1 MSTASRA
8 RFAQIVRASP
18 IDLGLAC
25 LLLAAEADSQPEPD
39 IDAGLQAL
47 DDLAAKVSADSGPA
61 PKDPDEAADY
71 LRVALADGAGF
82 RGFPEDFADLRSSL
96 LPDVL
101 ERRRGLPILLSIV
114 YVEVALRVGIP
125 AHIIALPGRVV
136 IGIGDPAEPT
146 AGVML
151 DPYDDGRR
159 LRPDDA
165 VALVASMGMRFDPSQ
180 LEPADGA
187 DILARVLTNIRALAS
202 RQQQP
207 RVQLWAVELSMLLPH
222 HPMQLRRERATLRTR
237 LGDFWAASEDLEA
250 YGEVLDPVDPEAAEQ
265 VRREARLV
273 RSRLN

>member
-8 RFAQIVRASP
+8 RFAEIVRSSP
-18 IDLGLAC
+18 VDLGLAC
-25 LLLAAEADSQPEPD
+25 LLLAAETDPLVEPD

-47 DDLAAKVSADSGPA
+47 NDLAAQVAEAGPVPTDA
-61 PKDPDEAADY
+61 EAAADY
-71 LRVALADGAGF
+71 LRVALADRAGF

-114 YVEVALRVGIP
+114 YVEVARRLGVP
-125 AHIIALPGRVV
+125 AHVIALPGRVV
-136 IGIGDPAEPT
+136 VGIGDLAE
-146 AGVML
+146 GVML

-159 LRPDDA
+159 LHPDDA

-180 LEPADGA
+180 LAPADGA
-187 DILARVLTNIRALAS
+187 DVLARVLTNIRALAS
-202 RQQQP
+202 RQQRP

-222 HPMQLRRERATLRTR
+222 YPMQLRRERATLRTR
-237 LGDFWAASEDLEA
+237 LGDFQAASEDLEA
-250 YGEVLDPVDPEAAEQ
+250 YGDVLEPVDPQGAEQ

>member
-8 RFAQIVRASP
+8 RFEQIVRASP

-25 LLLAAEADSQPEPD
+25 LLLAAEADPRTEPD

-47 DDLAAKVSADSGPA
+47 NDLAAKVAAASGPV
-61 PKDPDEAADY
+61 PTEGDEAAEY
-71 LRVALADGAGF
+71 LRVALADGEGF
-82 RGFPEDFADLRSSL
+82 RGYPEDFADLRSSL
-96 LPDVL
+96 LPEVL

-114 YVEVALRVGIP
+114 YVEVALRLGIP
-125 AHIIALPGRVV
+125 AHVIALPGRVV
-136 IGIGDPAEPT
+136 VGIGEASD
-146 AGVML
+146 GVML

-165 VALVASMGMRFDPSQ
+165 VALVASMGMRFDPAQ
-180 LEPADGA
+180 LEPADEA

-222 HPMQLRRERATLRTR
+222 RPMQLQRERATLRTR
-237 LGDFWAASEDLEA
+237 LGEFRAASEDLQA
-250 YGEVLDPVDPEAAEQ
+250 YSEVLEQVDPEAAEQ
-265 VRREARLV
+265 ARREARLV

>member
-1 MSTASRA
+1 LSTASRA
-8 RFAQIVRASP
+8 RFEQVVRADP

-25 LLLAAEADSQPEPD
+25 LLLAAENDALAEPD

-47 DDLAAKVSADSGPA
+47 DVLAAEVAECGPV
-61 PKDPDEAADY
+61 PDDAAEAAEF
-71 LRVALADGAGF
+71 LRVALADTAGF
-82 RGFPEDFADLRSSL
+82 RGFSEDFADLRSSL

-114 YVEVALRVGIP
+114 YVEVALRLGIP
-125 AHIIALPGRVV
+125 AHVVALPGRVV
-136 IGIGDPAEPT
+136 VGIGDLSD
-146 AGVML
+146 GVML

-165 VALVASMGMRFDPSQ
+165 VALVASMGMPFDPSQ
-180 LEPADGA
+180 LAPADGV
-187 DILARVLTNIRALAS
+187 DVLARVLTNIRALAS

-222 HPMQLRRERATLRTR
+222 HPVQLRRERATLRTR

-250 YGEVLDPVDPEAAEQ
+250 YGDVLESVDPDAAQE

>member
-8 RFAQIVRASP
+8 RFEQIVRASP

-25 LLLAAEADSQPEPD
+25 LLLAAEADPRTEPD

-47 DDLAAKVSADSGPA
+47 NDLAAKVAAASGPVPTA
-61 PKDPDEAADY
+61 GDEAAEY
-71 LRVALADGAGF
+71 LRVALADGEGF
-82 RGFPEDFADLRSSL
+82 RGYPEDFADLRSSL

-114 YVEVALRVGIP
+114 YVEVALRLGIP
-125 AHIIALPGRVV
+125 AHVIALPGRVV
-136 IGIGDPAEPT
+136 VGIGEPSD
-146 AGVML
+146 GVML

-165 VALVASMGMRFDPSQ
+165 VALVASMGMRFDPAQ
-180 LEPADGA
+180 LEPADEA

-222 HPMQLRRERATLRTR
+222 RPMQLQRERATLRTR
-237 LGDFWAASEDLEA
+237 LGEFRAASEDLEA
-250 YGEVLDPVDPEAAEQ
+250 YSEVLEQVDPEAAEQ

>member
-1 MSTASRA
+1 MTSASRA

-25 LLLAAEADSQPEPD
+25 LLLAAETHPDTEPD
-39 IDAGLQAL
+39 IDAGLRAL
-47 DDLAAKVSADSGPA
+47 DELAAYVGTFGPA
-61 PKDPDEAADY
+61 PSDAGEAADF
-71 LRVALADGAGF
+71 LCRALADGAGF
-82 RGFPEDFADLRSSL
+82 RGLPEDFADLRASL

-114 YVEVALRVGIP
+114 YVEVARRLDIP
-125 AHIIALPGRVV
+125 AHVIALPGRVV
-136 IGIGDPAEPT
+136 VGVGEPAES
-146 AGVML
+146 VML

-159 LRPDDA
+159 LRVDDA
-165 VALVASMGMRFDPSQ
+165 VALVASMGMRFDPAQ
-180 LEPADGA
+180 TAPAHGA

-207 RVQLWAVELSMLLPH
+207 RVQLWAVELSMALPH
-222 HPMQLRRERATLRTR
+222 FPAQLRRERATLRTR
-237 LGDFWAASEDLEA
+237 LGDFHAASKDLEA
-250 YGEVLDPVDPEAAEQ
+250 YSEVLEPVDPEAAEQ

>member
-8 RFAQIVRASP
+8 RFEQIVRASP

-25 LLLAAEADSQPEPD
+25 LLLAAEADPRAEPD

-47 DDLAAKVSADSGPA
+47 NDLSAKVAAACGPVPA
-61 PKDPDEAADY
+61 EGDEAAEY
-71 LRVALADGAGF
+71 LRVALADGEGF

-114 YVEVALRVGIP
+114 YVEVALRLGIR
-125 AHIIALPGRVV
+125 AHVIALPGRVV
-136 IGIGDPAEPT
+136 VGIGDPAEPT
-146 AGVML
+146 AGVLL

-165 VALVASMGMRFDPSQ
+165 VALVASMGMRFDPEQ
-180 LEPADGA
+180 LEPADAA

-222 HPMQLRRERATLRTR
+222 HPTQLRRERGTLRTR
-237 LGDFWAASEDLEA
+237 LGDFRAASEDLEA
-250 YGEVLDPVDPEAAEQ
+250 YSEVLEPVDPEAAEQ

>member
-1 MSTASRA
+1 MSSASRA

-18 IDLGLAC
+18 VDLGLAC
-25 LLLAAEADSQPEPD
+25 LLLAAEAELSDSTAEPD
-39 IDAGLQAL
+39 IDAGLKAL
-47 DDLAAKVSADSGPA
+47 DDLAAYVGDFGPVPSDAD
-61 PKDPDEAADY
+61 EVADY
-71 LRVALADGAGF
+71 LRRALADGAGF
-82 RGFPEDFADLRSSL
+82 RGLPEDFADLRSSL

-114 YVEVALRVGIP
+114 YVEVAHRLGIP
-125 AHIIALPGRVV
+125 AHVIALPGRVV
-136 IGIGDPAEPT
+136 VGVGDPS

-165 VALVASMGMRFDPSQ
+165 VALVAGMGMRFDPSQ
-180 LEPADGA
+180 TAPADGA

-207 RVQLWAVELSMLLPH
+207 RVQLWAVELSMLLPQY
-222 HPMQLRRERATLRTR
+222 PVQLRRERATLRTR
-237 LGDFWAASEDLEA
+237 LGDFRAASEDLEA